1 MAYYRVIEVAT
12 NPALMDTTQYRITWT
27 YLTAAGFVRPV
38 TDIEIP
44 WESVA
49 QTGFAS
55 FVLPD
60 PVSGL
65 RTADALCVDI
75 LNKRTGCITRRCVG
89 KDPSTLPAPGSNFRE
104 EQLEVVTGVEGGMDE
119 ELKLYPNPVSGTLHV
134 VLPKAGA
141 VEVELQS
148 LNGLRVK
155 GMTSAESTFS
165 MDVSG
170 LSNGL
175 YVIYIRQGNK
185 LVRKK
190 IQVMHE

>member
-1 MAYYRVIEVAT
+1 
-12 NPALMDTTQYRITWT
+12 
-27 YLTAAGFVRPV
+27 
-38 TDIEIP
+38 
-44 WESVA
+44 
-49 QTGFAS
+49 
-55 FVLPD
+55 
-60 PVSGL
+60 
-65 RTADALCVDI
+65 
-75 LNKRTGCITRRCVG
+75 
-89 KDPSTLPAPGSNFRE
+89 
-104 EQLEVVTGVEGGMDE
+104 
-119 ELKLYPNPVSGTLHV
+119 LKLYPNPVSGTLHV
-134 VLPKAGA
+134 VLPKPGA

-148 LNGLRVK
+148 LNGLKVK